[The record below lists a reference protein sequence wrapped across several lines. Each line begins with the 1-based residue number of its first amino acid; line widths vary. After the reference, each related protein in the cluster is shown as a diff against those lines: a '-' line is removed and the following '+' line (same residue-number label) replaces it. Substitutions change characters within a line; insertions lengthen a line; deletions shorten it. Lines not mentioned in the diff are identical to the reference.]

1 MFDTNLIVVD
11 NFYEDPD
18 KVREIALSQEFD
30 TFGTYPGGRTQPFM
44 VESVENAIQNLL
56 YPYGGF
62 VTDWNVNDGGTGRF
76 QLTTK
81 SMKSWIHY
89 DNYRN
94 ANWGGVLY
102 LTPNAPVSGGTGFFK
117 SPLDGSLI
125 GSKDNLIKHGDI
137 QDDYSKWELVSQV
150 GNVYNR
156 LILFRSNQWHSSMEY
171 FGDSYETG
179 RLTQVFFLSTE
190 R

>member
-30 TFGTYPGGRTQPFM
+30 NFGTYPGGRTQPFM
-44 VESVENAIQNLL
+44 VESIENAIQNLL
-56 YPYGGF
+56 YPYGGL

-89 DNYRN
+89 DDYRN
-94 ANWGGVLY
+94 TNWGGVLY

-125 GSKDNLIKHGDI
+125 GSKDTLIKHRDI
-137 QDDYSKWELVSQV
+137 LDEYSKWELVSQV